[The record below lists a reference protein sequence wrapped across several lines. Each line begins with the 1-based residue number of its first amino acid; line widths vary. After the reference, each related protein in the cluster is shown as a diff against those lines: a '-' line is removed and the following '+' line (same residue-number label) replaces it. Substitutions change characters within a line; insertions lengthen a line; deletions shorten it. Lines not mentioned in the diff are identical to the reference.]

1 MQYAVGTA
9 VATPKGNGVIARFDS
24 LSKLYTI
31 TLPDG
36 EVEYPRGD
44 ILVQPK
50 TGSESESEEGESP
63 AGEPSVSVK
72 QESVHETED
81 EAPVQVESDGSTSAG
96 ISQIEPPLP
105 ASIDLLY
112 GSNSLYVFYRLYE
125 LLYERL
131 ERSISLCQQDV
142 YTEQRMTAHAV
153 ERAVDQPKETAV
165 PTSLERNID
174 LMDALTQLVRGE
186 ITNQS
191 FEQRCRTLL
200 GTKGYFL
207 FTMDRVTIGCVR
219 QIQSLMN
226 DSTGLQL
233 IVGARE
239 RNDD

>member
-1 MQYAVGTA
+1 M
-9 VATPKGNGVIARFDS
+9 
-24 LSKLYTI
+24 
-31 TLPDG
+31 
-36 EVEYPRGD
+36 
-44 ILVQPK
+44 
-50 TGSESESEEGESP
+50 
-63 AGEPSVSVK
+63 
-72 QESVHETED
+72 
-81 EAPVQVESDGSTSAG
+81 
-96 ISQIEPPLP
+96 
-105 ASIDLLY
+105 
-112 GSNSLYVFYRLYE
+112 FYRLYE